1 MENKANRLINIM
13 ANKKLV
19 VIFLDIDGVLT
30 TFSTVGNRPK
40 DGPPNGQFNMEK
52 HHTAQLNKFAVARL
66 NQFIKR
72 IEAER
77 LGAAI
82 VISSTWRKF
91 HTLEELKHMLK
102 SVGLTKSES
111 IIGVTKELNTIRG
124 LEIDEWLMDNTDK
137 NIGAVLIL
145 DDDSDM
151 TKEQKLLFFV
161 KTSMRGV
168 KDIPELEGFN
178 AEAERKAFRKVMDQ
192 FK

>member
-1 MENKANRLINIM
+1 MSKTA
-13 ANKKLV
+13 

-30 TFSTVGNRPK
+30 TFSSLGNRPK
-40 DGPPNGQFNMEK
+40 DGPPKGPFNMEK
-52 HHTAQLNKFAVARL
+52 HHTAQLNHHAVTRL
-66 NQFIKR
+66 NHFIETLESKR
-72 IEAER
+72 IKVS
-77 LGAAI
+77 I
-82 VISSTWRKF
+82 VVSSTWRKF
-91 HTLEELKHMLK
+91 HTVEELKRMLK
-102 SVGLTKSES
+102 SAGLTKAES
-111 IIGVTKELNTIRG
+111 IIGVTKVLNTIRG

-137 NIGAVLIL
+137 NIDAILIL

-151 TKEQKLLFFV
+151 TSQQKKNWFV